1 MPQSQLAI
9 INIKAALNGNYTDD
23 KDDELLYGP
32 INGLCKVCG
41 KPIRSSEGYPCC
53 NCGWEFDIFVENEND
68 KSSANFNL
76 TIAEYKELY
85 KKLSKGVN

>member
-1 MPQSQLAI
+1 MKQLKLAKE
-9 INIKAALNGNYTDD
+9 NIKEALFGKYTEC

-32 INGLCKVCG
+32 MNGTCKVCG
-41 KPIRSSEGYPCC
+41 KPIRSSEGYVCC

-85 KKLSKGVN
+85 KKLSKGED